1 MRRRLRGIVGGTVAA
16 LAVGSAVVAGAGTAV
31 VAGAGTAE
39 AAKCGYS
46 TLENDTTNNK
56 ANYLNCSPGNERI
69 RVEYTYAT
77 EEKCVTPGDTPL
89 FANPDL
95 GAVRNAVPIGTC

>member
-1 MRRRLRGIVGGTVAA
+1 MPAVTRRVLAGVVAA
-16 LAVGSAVVAGAGTAV
+16 LAVGPAVVVGAGTAS
-31 VAGAGTAE
+31 

-77 EEKCVTPGDTPL
+77 QEMCVTPGDTPL
-89 FANPDL
+89 FANPNL
-95 GAVRNAVPIGTC
+95 GAVRNAVPIGSC

>member
-1 MRRRLRGIVGGTVAA
+1 MRRTPTRIGALVAVSLVA
-16 LAVGSAVVAGAGTAV
+16 MCTGLVLVAVGTTAQ
-31 VAGAGTAE
+31 

-56 ANYLNCSPGNERI
+56 ANYLNCTTGNQRI

-77 EEKCVTPGDTPL
+77 EEMCVTPGDTPL
-89 FANPDL
+89 FANPNL